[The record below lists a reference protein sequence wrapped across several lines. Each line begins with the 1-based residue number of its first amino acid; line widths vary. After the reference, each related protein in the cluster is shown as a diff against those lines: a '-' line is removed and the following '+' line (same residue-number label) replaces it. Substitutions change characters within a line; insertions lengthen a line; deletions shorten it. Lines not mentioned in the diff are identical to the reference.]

1 MKHIPKGVR
10 TTLLFILSGLPL
22 IVYPAVLMASV
33 MSLAG
38 GVSGEEPVYLVI
50 IVYGFLIGSLLY
62 PLVYI
67 GSLIAYFIVKDIER
81 KALFVK
87 IPFLYLGFCIVLL
100 ILWVFAG

>member
-1 MKHIPKGVR
+1 MR

-38 GVSGEEPVYLVI
+38 GVSGEEQLYLVV

-67 GSLIAYFIVKDIER
+67 GTLIAYFIMKDTER

-87 IPFLYLGFCIVLL
+87 IPFIYLGLCIVLL
-100 ILWVFAG
+100 TLWVFAG

>member
-1 MKHIPKGVR
+1 MKHIPKGVQ
-10 TTLLFILSGLPL
+10 TAILFIVSALPL
-22 IVYPAVLMASV
+22 LIYPAVLMASV

-38 GVSGEEPVYLVI
+38 NVSGEEPLYLVV
-50 IVYGFLIGSLLY
+50 IVYGFLVGSLLY

-67 GSLIAYFIVKDIER
+67 ASLIAYFIVKDVKR

-87 IPFLYLGFCIVLL
+87 IPFLYIGFCIVLL

>member
-1 MKHIPKGVR
+1 MKHIPKGVQ
-10 TTLLFILSGLPL
+10 TAILFIVSALPL
-22 IVYPAVLMASV
+22 LIYPAVLMASV

-38 GVSGEEPVYLVI
+38 GVSGEEPAYLVA

-87 IPFLYLGFCIVLL
+87 IPFLYLAFCIILL